1 MEMFKELG
9 KGWEKK
15 ERKIEE
21 MWPNL
26 GVVSREKDYDDE
38 SEPSMEVL
46 DVDDETGSEVTI
58 L

>member
-1 MEMFKELG
+1 M
-9 KGWEKK
+9 
-15 ERKIEE
+15 
-21 MWPNL
+21 